1 MGEEAKKGLVRGWMK
16 TVFGAGLGLFS
27 GAAAMYATAIFNT
40 VVKPPKPVANFAVTA
55 DGLTVTCQNRATGDS
70 GWWDFGDGT
79 PLEPFD
85 AGQPTATHTYAKPGN
100 YSVKLTVRNFIM
112 DENDRSVPVDLSA
125 PPQALAPQVAFRAEP
140 VGPQS
145 VAPAT
150 FRITGEVRNAEKAL
164 LDLGDKVEVMT
175 ETGPFERLVVV
186 EKPGASPIQLTGLS
200 GKQAVKQSVT
210 VNVAAPAS
218 GTLSVV
224 LRVVDS
230 GTRIERKDR
239 PQTVAVPAP
248 AKGAKA
254 LERPIR
260 PRPGCT
266 IVEAKVGKVSSQAV
280 KNLRVEVAAD
290 RKSAKL
296 LGEWAAPNSA
306 EVLVPVTLTEERAV
320 PFQLPPQPVSA
331 TFSAGAVSLP
341 LPPQPLGATGL
352 QRRLMLDIRRAADN
366 GRTESL
372 VTVAEL
378 KLPWQAQVT
387 RPGVGYGFSAGLKD
401 NQVQLRMAQ
410 SGR

>member
-1 MGEEAKKGLVRGWMK
+1 
-16 TVFGAGLGLFS
+16 
-27 GAAAMYATAIFNT
+27 
-40 VVKPPKPVANFAVTA
+40 VANFAVTA

-85 AGQPTATHTYAKPGN
+85 ASQPASTHTYAKPGN
-100 YSVKLTVRNFIM
+100 YSIKLTVRNFIM

-125 PPQALAPQVAFRAEP
+125 PPQALAPQVVFQAEP

-150 FRITGEVRNAEKAL
+150 FRIKGEVKNAEKAL
-164 LDLGDKVEVMT
+164 LDLGDRVEVMT

-210 VNVAAPAS
+210 VNVAAPTS

-230 GTRIERKDR
+230 GTRTERKDR

-248 AKGAKA
+248 AKGAKT

-296 LGEWAAPNSA
+296 LGEWAASNGA

-320 PFQLPPQPVSA
+320 AFQLPPQPVSA

-341 LPPQPLGATGL
+341 LPPQPLGVTGL
-352 QRRLMLDIRRAADN
+352 QRRLMLDVRRATDN

-372 VTVAEL
+372 VTVPEL